1 MLPRRNSFLKVQWPS
16 WYMDHDHPG
25 ALPAWPFN
33 DEILRHMLMRMC
45 AHGMPQSG
53 AAALALP
60 TWLLPSRPPPPPIFL
75 PKVVIPSSF
84 LIKNLLG
91 RTVWME
97 DGGWT
102 K

>member
-1 MLPRRNSFLKVQWPS
+1 
-16 WYMDHDHPG
+16 MDHDHPG
-25 ALPAWPFN
+25 TLPAWPFN
-33 DEILRHMLMRMC
+33 DEILRHMRMC

-91 RTVWME
+91 RQFGWKMV
-97 DGGWT
+97 DGLNDRADLV
-102 K
+102 KVQY